1 MILENMSSILK
12 KIIESDGSCTQWA
25 KPSICKL
32 CPLSKLKKKEDG
44 NYLSCVEA
52 LNIDN
57 MSEEEADARYK
68 EVATRLLLDEA
79 IDEILGESD
88 VSE

>member
-1 MILENMSSILK
+1 MGIMSHILK

-25 KPSICKL
+25 TPAICKL
-32 CPLSKLKKKEDG
+32 CPMSKLKQKEDG
-44 NYLSCVEA
+44 NFLSCVEA
-52 LNIDN
+52 LGVND
-57 MSEEEADARYK
+57 MTEEEADAKYK
-68 EVATRLLLDEA
+68 DIASRLLLDEA